1 MRILTCLLIAGLW
14 GCGDNYAE
22 VKAADTVQGYEAYL
36 QANPDSR
43 YAQIARMRL
52 ETLLVEEAKEEQSV
66 EKYSAFIS
74 RFPRSALIEQARTER
89 ENLMFA
95 EARRTNTADVW
106 QGYLD
111 EHPKARKKQKQ
122 EAKRMLKVHEY
133 MPNLEVSAP
142 TITQVNLAENPE
154 GPLDGWG
161 FQVMVTNNGD
171 KTIESMSMS
180 IAYLDDEGRAL
191 DTREWPLV
199 APFWSTPIEEERK
212 VPMKPGET
220 RPWDWTTGNMPEGWS
235 RKVRVYPS
243 RISYVSE

>member
-1 MRILTCLLIAGLW
+1 MGLW
-14 GCGDNYAE
+14 DNYAE
-22 VKAADTVQGYEAYL
+22 VKAADNVEGYEAYL
-36 QANPDSR
+36 QEPDSR

-52 ETLLVEEAKEEQSV
+52 ETLLVEEAKKSSRWRSTARYQ
-66 EKYSAFIS
+66 

-89 ENLMFA
+89 ESLMFA
-95 EARRTNTADVW
+95 EARRTNTADAW

-235 RKVRVYPS
+235 RKVSVYPS